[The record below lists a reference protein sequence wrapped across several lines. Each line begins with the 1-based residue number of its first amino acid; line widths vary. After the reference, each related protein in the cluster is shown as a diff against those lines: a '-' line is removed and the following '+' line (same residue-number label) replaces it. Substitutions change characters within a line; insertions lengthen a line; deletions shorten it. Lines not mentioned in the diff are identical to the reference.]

1 MKPNMADLAAKR
13 RRINALLS
21 WWGIPRM
28 AVLPKED
35 GQIKPLRRLAM
46 ELGAFYDGDDGW
58 AREAGTNAVYY
69 EMPPAE
75 AGRGLR
81 AAEAETLARLSDQ
94 VSRRARLW
102 AEIMR
107 RANEPA
113 RP

>member
-1 MKPNMADLAAKR
+1 MKPKMADLAAKR

-35 GQIKPLRRLAM
+35 GQIKRLQRLAM
-46 ELGAFYDGDDGW
+46 EFGPFYDGDDGW
-58 AREAGTNAVYY
+58 AREAATNAVFYD
-69 EMPPAE
+69 MPPAE
-75 AGRGLR
+75 GGGGLG

-107 RANEPA
+107 KADEPA